1 MLRTLDAKPRQED
14 QGLLRGELPLFARG
28 GAGEELGKDVDACR
42 EMMEVM
48 IGCQSVLGEKL
59 QQMKERVEER
69 AYDKGIGYF
78 NAKNLMFLEYLIQLE
93 FYELFR
99 INAVDLTKGTGL

>member
-1 MLRTLDAKPRQED
+1 MLRTLDAQPRQED
-14 QGLLRGELPLFARG
+14 QALLRAELPLFARG
-28 GAGEELGKDVDACR
+28 EGGLELGKDVEACG
-42 EMMEVM
+42 EMMEAM

-78 NAKNLMFLEYLIQLE
+78 NAKNLMYLEYLIQL
-93 FYELFR
+93 
-99 INAVDLTKGTGL
+99 